1 MTTEWIRISDAR
13 SGYATWISIPYIVAR
28 WESQTVP
35 VPVLRRSNYLLRNG
49 PTEGRTYRWRRS
61 AGGRRKKSN
70 RRPKHSA
77 SRTQA
82 EDEYHRGG
90 DEGGGTLSGGS
101 NTYAVFH
108 DEYAISTMMKVSAV
122 E

>member
-1 MTTEWIRISDAR
+1 M
-13 SGYATWISIPYIVAR
+13 G
-28 WESQTVP
+28 
-35 VPVLRRSNYLLRNG
+35 LLRDG
-49 PTEGRTYRWRRS
+49 PI
-61 AGGRRKKSN
+61 AGAEARAVDAKKVN